1 MSASNSDAAVTPAFS
16 LSSPQTGTVYPVYL
30 HDAPAGAPAV
40 LFLDGD
46 DQFAPAVS
54 AYDALRLAGTVP
66 PLRLVGLGYGAS
78 YAQPGNRRGRDY
90 TPTAHTDEPTSGGGE
105 AFIAFLR
112 ERFWPDLAQRI
123 PIDGAVRGLAG
134 HSLGAL
140 LVLQAL
146 WQDEPFFTHHLAS
159 APSIWWDDRSILRLG
174 RERQARRPALPARL
188 FLAVGERD
196 SESMLGDLALLEAQ
210 LAAAPFAG
218 LAVTSRRF
226 PRRNHFNVLPDAF
239 GAGLAALFGTAP

>member
-1 MSASNSDAAVTPAFS
+1 MSPAFS
-16 LSSPQTGTVYPVYL
+16 VSSPQTGTVYPVYV
-30 HDAPAGAPAV
+30 HAAPDGAPAV
-40 LFLDGD
+40 LCLDGD
-46 DQFAPAVS
+46 DQFAPLVA
-54 AYDALRLAGTVP
+54 AYEALRAAGTVP

-78 YAQPGNRRGRDY
+78 YAKPGNRRGRDY
-90 TPTAHTDEPTSGGGE
+90 TPTAHPDEPASGGGA
-105 AFIAFLR
+105 AFLVFLR
-112 ERFWPDLAQRI
+112 ETFWPELARHVA
-123 PIDGAVRGLAG
+123 IDGRVRGIAG

-159 APSIWWDDRSILRLG
+159 APSVWWDDRSILRLG
-174 RERQARRPALPARL
+174 RERHARNPALAARL
-188 FLAVGERD
+188 FLSVGERD
-196 SESMLGDLALLEAQ
+196 SESMLGDLVLLEKQ

-239 GAGLAALFGTAP
+239 GAGLAALFGTSS